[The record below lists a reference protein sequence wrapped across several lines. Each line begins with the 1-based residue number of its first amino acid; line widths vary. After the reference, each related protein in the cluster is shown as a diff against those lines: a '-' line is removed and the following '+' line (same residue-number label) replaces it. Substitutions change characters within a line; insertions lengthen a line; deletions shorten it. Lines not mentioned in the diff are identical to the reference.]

1 MNRDLSR
8 TIIIDTDS
16 SHVKLQPENAIV
28 LPKWKGQTGD
38 KGLVSLIPFL
48 EYLAMLQQGG
58 GNFDVRQALKS
69 MEGKDIPAEFARREA
84 KLRAEFNRDLQA
96 EQAKKGKSAGGFLM
110 GALGMG
116 GNKGQMILAD
126 GTNMSEGMAQGKMM
140 IDMFREI
147 GQKQYQT
154 MDKEIRENGEKWLKE
169 MAEEEKK
176 FQEEQMK
183 NMKSGALSWL
193 GGSAAAQD
201 AAHNAPPA
209 TSPAAPLPEA
219 VKNESKSS

>member
-1 MNRDLSR
+1 M
-8 TIIIDTDS
+8 
-16 SHVKLQPENAIV
+16 KAQPENAIV
-28 LPKWKGQTGD
+28 LPKWKGQPGD

-69 MEGKDIPAEFARREA
+69 MEGHDIPTEFARREA
-84 KLRAEFNRDLQA
+84 KLRAEHMKEIEA
-96 EQAKKGKSAGGFLM
+96 EKAKKGKKSLGSVM

-116 GNKGQMILAD
+116 SAKQGQMILAD
-126 GTNMSEGMAQGKMM
+126 GTNMSEATAQGKMM
-140 IDMFREI
+140 IDIFRDI
-147 GQKQYQT
+147 GRKQYES

-183 NMKSGALSWL
+183 NMKTGALSWI
-193 GGSAAAQD
+193 GGSAAAPTSQ
-201 AAHNAPPA
+201 APPPAA
-209 TSPAAPLPEA
+209 TSEA
-219 VKNESKSS
+219 GKSS